1 MSKQMTLSEALNS
14 VQGMTTISME
24 DRFRLYDIIG
34 AVNMGGYV
42 EGMGQALKTF
52 APQIAEM
59 VYAIESL

>member
-1 MSKQMTLSEALNS
+1 MTLSEALNS

>member
-14 VQGMTTISME
+14 VQGMTNISME
-24 DRFRLYDIIG
+24 DRLRLYDIIG
-34 AVNMGGYV
+34 AVNMSGYL
-42 EGMGQALKTF
+42 EGKEQALKTF